1 MRQEL
6 EDQQRNT
13 KTEFRQL
20 SQMVAKQAH
29 QLQGYKKKLEK
40 GERKNEQELASYK
53 KKLNDQDHMN
63 KWVFEEYEI

>member
-20 SQMVAKQAH
+20 SQMVAKQSH
-29 QLQGYKKKLEK
+29 QLQDYKKKLEK
-40 GERKNEQELASYK
+40 GERKHEQELATY
-53 KKLNDQDHMN
+53 KLNVQDHMN